1 MIEKD
6 LQKKIENMRK
16 ELHELIDKHGID
28 SNTVLEY
35 SQKLDKIL
43 CEFIKKKNSIE
54 FSSVFK

>member
-1 MIEKD
+1 MEDRD
-6 LQKKIENMRK
+6 LQKKIEIMRK
-16 ELHELIDKHGID
+16 ELYDLIDKYGID